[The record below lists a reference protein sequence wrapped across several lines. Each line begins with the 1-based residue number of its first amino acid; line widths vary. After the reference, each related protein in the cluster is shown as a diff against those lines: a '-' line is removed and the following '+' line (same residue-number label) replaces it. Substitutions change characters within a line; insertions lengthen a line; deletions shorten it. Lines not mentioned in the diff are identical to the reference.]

1 MAVAER
7 LADENAADVRA
18 RREHTSTVTCSP
30 HPGK

>member
-7 LADENAADVRA
+7 LADESAADVRA